1 MIKLNNRDYEWQEG
15 LTVEELMKLKNFTY
29 ARIIVYLNAEVVSAE
44 DYASTMIYD
53 GDEVKAIHLMAGG

>member
-1 MIKLNNRDYEWQEG
+1 MIKLNNRDHEWQEG
-15 LTVEELMKLKNFTY
+15 LTVDKLMKLNNFTY

-44 DYASTMIYD
+44 DYASTMIHD

>member
-15 LTVEELMKLKNFTY
+15 LTVEELMKLNNFTY